1 MPRLTD
7 VFASEAE
14 KGCYLYCDGSSFS
27 TIAYPKLYAV
37 LGTNTLPDLRNRFLQ
52 GSDLGFQTIEAGL
65 PNITGRLDFSARH
78 NVGSRG
84 AFSMSY
90 SSTTGYWNSSDG
102 ILYISANFDASRS
115 NPIYGASTTVQPPAV
130 TVRYYIRAK

>member
-1 MPRLTD
+1 M
-7 VFASEAE
+7 
-14 KGCYLYCDGSSFS
+14 
-27 TIAYPKLYAV
+27 
-37 LGTNTLPDLRNRFLQ
+37 LPDLRHRFLQ

-102 ILYISANFDASRS
+102 ILYIYANFDASRS